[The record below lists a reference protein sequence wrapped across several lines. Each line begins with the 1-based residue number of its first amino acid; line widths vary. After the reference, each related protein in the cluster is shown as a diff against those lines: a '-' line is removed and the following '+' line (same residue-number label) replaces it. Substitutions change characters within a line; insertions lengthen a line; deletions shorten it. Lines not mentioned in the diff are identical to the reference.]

1 MKRRLAMLLALSLT
15 FASFS
20 VTGVSAAEG
29 EAAGTQVVTEAQAE
43 APVEDTEEKEEAVE
57 ETEEETTEE
66 AAVETT
72 EEAPAETTEEAVEEA
87 AEEAPAEITE
97 EAAEEAAVEKT
108 SEEAPAEATE
118 EVTEEAAEEE
128 AETVS
133 KDSADAA
140 EETVTEEVINPED
153 AKVTGDVVE
162 EKAVEK
168 SGWQDNYTTY
178 YVNGVPAKNKWITAK
193 AKNGKTYTFYFG
205 SNGKKY
211 TGWKRVDGVMYF
223 FANNKYTALPAG
235 ARLTGFKT
243 ISGYVFYFADDRISG
258 HPTGEQI
265 TGWATISGKKY
276 YFMDEHY
283 AAYNKSCRGARMTG
297 FKTIDGVKYYFA
309 DSRYTAS
316 KVPAGVMLTGWKTI
330 KGQKYYFADSRYPKA
345 PTGKVL
351 TGIKTIGGKSYF
363 FNKSGVMKTGWV
375 RTTNNIWGYYNS
387 NGTAGKVG
395 WKQNDGNWYYLT
407 KSGRAKTGWLT
418 LGSSKFYLNAND
430 GGKMVIGPHKFPS
443 GRIYFFDNEGR
454 LVKTKGWKTFEG
466 GSYYTYETGRVAVNT
481 TIDGVKIDET
491 GRAEMSKMDIKAQGY
506 SSDTNYLILVDKST
520 YTVCIYKGKKG
531 NWIRVKG
538 EWRCTH
544 GGSRTPSGEWHTSGH
559 LTKRSAEYGWGDFEY
574 TSAAYCTHISAGNF
588 FHSILFD
595 KYSRTNP
602 YNLSPVDPNLGM
614 NYSHG
619 CIRLALDNAKWIWD
633 NVPTNTKVVVYN
645 S

>member
-15 FASFS
+15 LASFS

-29 EAAGTQVVTEAQAE
+29 EAADTQVVTEAQAE
-43 APVEDTEEKEEAVE
+43 VPAEETEVVE
-57 ETEEETTEE
+57 ETKEETTEE
-66 AAVETT
+66 AAVETTEEAPVETTEEAVEETT

-87 AEEAPAEITE
+87 TEEAPAETTE
-97 EAAEEAAVEKT
+97 EAAV
-108 SEEAPAEATE
+108 E

-140 EETVTEEVINPED
+140 DETVTEEVIDPEE

-178 YVNGVPAKNKWITAK
+178 YVNGKPAKNKWITAK

-205 SNGKKY
+205 SDGKKY
-211 TGWKRVDGVMYF
+211 TGWKRVKGIMYF
-223 FANNKYTALPAG
+223 FANNRYPAMPEG

-243 ISGYVFYFADDRISG
+243 ISGYVFYFADSRISG

-276 YFMDEHY
+276 YFMDERY
-283 AAYNKSCRGARMTG
+283 TAYNKSIRGARMTG

-309 DSRYTAS
+309 DSRYTAA
-316 KVPAGVMLTGWKTI
+316 KVPTGVMLTGWKTI

-345 PTGKVL
+345 PTGKML
-351 TGIKTIGGKSYF
+351 TGIKTIGGKAYF
-363 FNKSGVMKTGWV
+363 FNKYGVMKTGWV
-375 RTTNNIWGYYNS
+375 RTTNDVWGYYTS

-395 WKQNDGNWYYLT
+395 WKQKDDDWYYLT

-418 LGSSKFYLNAND
+418 LGSSRYYLNAD
-430 GGKMVIGPHKFPS
+430 KGGKMVIGPHKFPS
-443 GRIYFFDNEGR
+443 GRIYFFDGEGR
-454 LVKTKGWKTFEG
+454 LVKTEGWKYYEG
-466 GSYYTYETGRVAVNT
+466 GSYYTYSTGRVAVNT
-481 TIDGVKIDET
+481 TIDGVKVDST
-491 GRAEMSKMDIKAQGY
+491 GRAEMSKMDIKAQNY

-531 NWIRVKG
+531 AWVRVKG

-544 GGSRTPSGEWHTSGH
+544 GGSRTPSGEWHTAGH

-619 CIRLALDNAKWIWD
+619 CIRLTVDNAKWIWD